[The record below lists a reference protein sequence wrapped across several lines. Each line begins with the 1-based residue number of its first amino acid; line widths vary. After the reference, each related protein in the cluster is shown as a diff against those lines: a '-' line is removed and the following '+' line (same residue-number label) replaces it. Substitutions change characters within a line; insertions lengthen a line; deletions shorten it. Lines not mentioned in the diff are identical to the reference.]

1 MRLKPVSYL
10 VLVRQLKQTVKA
22 KADAKSKENEIKEI
36 SGIQVFACFT
46 VGFNQRIRA
55 NLKGALA
62 PLID

>member
-36 SGIQVFACFT
+36 FGIQVCACFT
-46 VGFNQRIRA
+46 VGFNQRLGSKSLR
-55 NLKGALA
+55 GFS
-62 PLID
+62 PID